1 MWEDILQEVIDL
13 KMQFGDQINP
23 GATDEDMKKW
33 LLACKTELNKE
44 IPDEY
49 LQFLKKINGIE
60 FDGFILYGIDLE
72 YVTQRPEVYI
82 NGLIS
87 NNKDWAD
94 ISENEY
100 LFIGDSSISWYVYGM
115 SDEKYYELD
124 KPSGDVIGV
133 FESCNDLLEKV
144 LSDMA

>member
-33 LLACKTELNKE
+33 LLACRTELNKE

-72 YVTQRPEVYI
+72 YVTQRTEVYI
-82 NGLIS
+82 SGLIS

-133 FESCNDLLEKV
+133 SESCNDLLEKV
-144 LSDMA
+144 LSDMV

>member
-33 LLACKTELNKE
+33 LLACRTELNKE

-60 FDGFILYGIDLE
+60 FDGFILYGIGSVASSSYYSL
-72 YVTQRPEVYI
+72 
-82 NGLIS
+82 
-87 NNKDWAD
+87 
-94 ISENEY
+94 
-100 LFIGDSSISWYVYGM
+100 LFRIKFFI
-115 SDEKYYELD
+115 
-124 KPSGDVIGV
+124 I
-133 FESCNDLLEKV
+133 
-144 LSDMA
+144 